1 MFKLWVSIKK
11 DIRILLRDKVGI
23 SLMFVMPIILVVV
36 VTSIQNSTF
45 QLVNKNKLPILI
57 CNMDTGKSGVQLIE
71 SIDKI
76 GMFKVS
82 QIPKGHEKTIS
93 DDMHSQD
100 ALLGIVIPA
109 NFSAEVNAKAKS
121 ASDKAMAAFSGQAD
135 TVKNTIKKETSGI
148 GPLTLYY
155 NPVLQESLRFSIQG
169 AIRSALQLVQTRETL
184 RTLYYSSNEKE
195 LPKSLENEMLNSNT
209 TINMLPVSKDGTRNT
224 PNASQH
230 NVPAWTIFAMFFVI
244 MSLGG
249 SVVREKVSGSFIR
262 LKTLPTNYLVGL
274 LSKQVT
280 YLGVTLL
287 QAVVIFSIGIWLFPY
302 IGLPA
307 LNLPQD
313 IFALFIVTLVCGWC
327 AVSYAICVGVFA
339 QTQEQANGFGAI
351 SIVIL
356 ACIGGLMVPS
366 FAMQGLAKTLSNFSP
381 MHWCLQAYYSL
392 FLEGAQLKDV
402 LNNIGSLFIITVII
416 QFLTYLGLKRKNLI

>member
-1 MFKLWVSIKK
+1 MFKLRTSIKK
-11 DIRILLRDKVGI
+11 DIRILSRDKVGI
-23 SLMFVMPIILVVV
+23 SLMFIMPIILVVV

-57 CNMDTGKSGVQLIE
+57 CNTDTGKASVQFIE
-71 SIDKI
+71 SVNKI
-76 GMFKVS
+76 GMFSVT
-82 QIPKGHEKTIS
+82 QIGKEKANAIS
-93 DDMHSQD
+93 EEMQGKD
-100 ALLGIVIPA
+100 AMLGIVIPS
-109 NFSAEVNAKAKS
+109 NFSIEVNNKAQT

-135 TVKNTIKKETSGI
+135 TVKAVAKSPKSPD
-148 GPLTLYY
+148 PLTLYY

-169 AIRSALQLVQTRETL
+169 AIQSSLQLVQTRQTL

-195 LPKSLENEMLNSNT
+195 LPKSLENEMLNSNS

-249 SVVREKVSGSFIR
+249 SVVREKISGSFIR

-274 LSKQVT
+274 LSKQLT

-287 QAVVIFSIGIWLFPY
+287 QAVVIFSMGIWLFPY
-302 IGLPA
+302 LGLPP
-307 LNLPQD
+307 LNLPSD
-313 IFALFIVTLVCGWC
+313 LFALFLVTLICGWC
-327 AVSYAICVGVFA
+327 AVSYSICVGVFA
-339 QTQEQANGFGAI
+339 ETQEQANGFGAV

-366 FAMQGLAKTLSNFSP
+366 FAMQGLAKTLADFSP
-381 MHWCLQAYYSL
+381 MHWVLQAYYSL
-392 FLEGAQLKDV
+392 FLEGGQLKDV
-402 LNNIGSLFIITVII
+402 LNNIGSLFIITLVI
-416 QFLTYLGLKRKNLI
+416 QFITYLGLKRKNLI

>member
-1 MFKLWVSIKK
+1 MFKLWISIKK
-11 DIRILLRDKVGI
+11 DIRILSRDKVDI
-23 SLMFVMPIILVVV
+23 SLMLVMPIILVVV

-45 QLVNKNKLPILI
+45 QLVNKNKLPIVI
-57 CNMDTGKSGVQLIE
+57 CNTDTGKASKQFIE
-71 SIDKI
+71 SVGKI
-76 GMFKVS
+76 GMFSVTEIGK
-82 QIPKGHEKTIS
+82 EKAQAIS
-93 DDMHSQD
+93 DEMQGKD
-100 ALLGIVIPA
+100 AMLGIVIPP
-109 NFSAEVNAKAKS
+109 NFSSEVNSKAQT
-121 ASDKAMAAFSGQAD
+121 ASDKAMAAFSGEAD
-135 TVKNTIKKETSGI
+135 TMKIAAKSSEQI
-148 GPLTLYY
+148 DPLTLYY

-169 AIRSALQLVQTRETL
+169 AIRSAIQLVQTRETL
-184 RTLYYSSNEKE
+184 RTLYFASNEKE

-209 TINMLPVSKDGTRNT
+209 PINMLPVSKDGTRNT

-274 LSKQVT
+274 LSKQLT

-287 QAVVIFSIGIWLFPY
+287 QAVVIFSMGIWLFSY
-302 IGLPA
+302 LGLPA
-307 LNLPQD
+307 LNLPSD
-313 IFALFIVTLVCGWC
+313 LFALFLVTLICGWC
-327 AVSYAICVGVFA
+327 AVSYSICVGVFA
-339 QTQEQANGFGAI
+339 ETQEQANGFGAV

-366 FAMQGLAKTLSNFSP
+366 FAMQGLAKTMASFSP

-392 FLEGAQLKDV
+392 FLEGGQLKDV
-402 LNNIGSLFIITVII
+402 LNNIGSLFIITLVI
-416 QFLTYLGLKRKNLI
+416 QFVTYLGLKRKNLI

>member
-1 MFKLWVSIKK
+1 MFKLWISIKK

-57 CNMDTGKSGVQLIE
+57 CNQDTGKASLQLINA
-71 SIDKI
+71 IDKI
-76 GMFKVS
+76 GMFKVT
-82 QIPKGHEKTIS
+82 QVAKQDEKNLSTNMS
-93 DDMHSQD
+93 KQD

-109 NFSAEVNAKAKS
+109 DFSAKVSAKAKNVS
-121 ASDKAMAAFSGQAD
+121 GKALTSFGLQAD
-135 TVKNTIKKETSGI
+135 SNKKEVSGI
-148 GPLTLYY
+148 DPLTLYY
-155 NPVLQESLRFSIQG
+155 NPVLQEALRFSVQG
-169 AIRSALQLVQTRETL
+169 AIQSALQLVESRETL
-184 RTLYYSSNEKE
+184 RTLYYSLNEKE
-195 LPKSLENEMLNSNT
+195 LPQKLENEMLSSQT
-209 TINMLPVSKDGTRNT
+209 KINMFPVSKDGTRTT

-262 LKTLPTNYLVGL
+262 LKTLPTNYMVGL
-274 LSKQVT
+274 LSKQIT

-287 QAVVIFSIGIWLFPY
+287 QAAVIFSIGILLFPY
-302 IGLPA
+302 LGLPA
-307 LNLPQD
+307 LNLPSD
-313 IFALFIVTLVCGWC
+313 IFALFLVTLVCGWC
-327 AVSYAICVGVFA
+327 AVSYSICVGVFA
-339 QTQEQANGFGAI
+339 ETQEQANGFGAV

-366 FAMQGLAKTLSNFSP
+366 FAMQGLAKTMANFSP

-392 FLEGAQLKDV
+392 FLENGQLKDI
-402 LNNIGSLFIITVII
+402 LNNILSLFIITVVI
-416 QFLTYLGLKRKNLI
+416 QFITYLGLKRKNLI

>member
-1 MFKLWVSIKK
+1 MFKLWISIKK
-11 DIRILLRDKVGI
+11 DVRILLRDKVGI

-45 QLVNKNKLPILI
+45 QLVNKNKLPIVI
-57 CNMDTGKSGVQLIE
+57 CNTDTGKASTQFIE
-71 SIDKI
+71 SVAKI
-76 GMFKVS
+76 GMFTVTEISKEKVKAIS
-82 QIPKGHEKTIS
+82 QEMQGK
-93 DDMHSQD
+93 D
-100 ALLGIVIPA
+100 AMLGIVIPS
-109 NFSAEVNAKAKS
+109 NFTAEVNAKAKT
-121 ASDKAMAAFSGQAD
+121 ASDKAMAAFSGEGD
-135 TVKNTIKKETSGI
+135 TIKATIKPTAQI
-148 GPLTLYY
+148 DPLTLYY

-169 AIRSALQLVQTRETL
+169 AISSAIQLVQTRETL
-184 RTLYYSSNEKE
+184 RTLYFASNEKE
-195 LPKSLENEMLNSNT
+195 LPRSLENEMLNSNT

-302 IGLPA
+302 FGLPA
-307 LNLPQD
+307 LNLPSD
-313 IFALFIVTLVCGWC
+313 LFALFLVTLICGWC
-327 AVSYAICVGVFA
+327 AVSYSICVGVFSE
-339 QTQEQANGFGAI
+339 TQEQSNGFGAV

-366 FAMQGLAKTLSNFSP
+366 FAMQGLAKTMAGFSP
-381 MHWCLQAYYSL
+381 MHWVLQAYYSL
-392 FLEGAQLKDV
+392 FLEGGKLKDV
-402 LNNIGSLFIITVII
+402 LNNIGSLFIITLVI
-416 QFLTYLGLKRKNLI
+416 QFITYLGLKRKNLI

>member
-1 MFKLWVSIKK
+1 MFKLWISIKK

-45 QLVNKNKLPILI
+45 QLVAKNKLPIII
-57 CNMDTGKSGVQLIE
+57 CNTDTGKASTQFIE
-71 SIDKI
+71 SVNNI
-76 GMFKVS
+76 GMFNVT
-82 QIPKGHEKTIS
+82 QIPKEGAAEIA
-93 DDMHSQD
+93 DAMHDKD
-100 ALLGIVIPA
+100 ALLGVIIPV
-109 NFSAEVNAKAKS
+109 NFSVEINNKAQT
-121 ASDKAMAAFSGQAD
+121 ASDKAMAVFSGQTD
-135 TVKNTIKKETSGI
+135 TVKSTAKPTSGLD
-148 GPLTLYY
+148 PLTLYY
-155 NPVLQESLRFSIQG
+155 NPVLQESLRFSIRG
-169 AIRSALQLVQTRETL
+169 AIQSALQLVQTRQTL

-209 TINMLPVSKDGTRNT
+209 TINMLPVSKDGTRTT

-274 LSKQVT
+274 LSKQIV

-287 QAVVIFSIGIWLFPY
+287 QAIVIFSMGIWLFPF
-302 IGLPA
+302 ISLPA
-307 LNLPQD
+307 LNLPSD
-313 IFALFIVTLVCGWC
+313 LFALFVVTLVCGWC
-327 AVSYAICVGVFA
+327 AVSYSICVGVFSN
-339 QTQEQANGFGAI
+339 TQEQSNGFGAI

-366 FAMQGLAKTLSNFSP
+366 FAMQGFAKTLTNISP
-381 MHWCLQAYYSL
+381 MHWCLEAYYSL
-392 FLEGAQLKDV
+392 FLEGAKLKDV
-402 LNNIGSLFIITVII
+402 LNNIGSLFIITLII
-416 QFLTYLGLKRKNLI
+416 QLVTYLGLKRKNLI